1 MNGRRSIHLY
11 KLQEDTQMA
20 KASLLVGTD
29 ASPEAESRAVQR
41 ILSIYNRLKADEG
54 LNQTLLAQKMGL
66 KQQSAISQYFL
77 GKVPLNMTA
86 VVNFAQAMNVSPSD
100 IYPELMEPVRTSFYP
115 KVSIAVRYAIRGNPT
130 IDAIQSVE
138 VQGDLEPYAVQINVD
153 EYLPYIAKDS
163 FIVCSNRVKPQSGA
177 EVFVEL
183 NDGNRFVGRFF
194 YSEKGI
200 TQVLKLQDNCIY
212 DLQSEDVIVC
222 DMVIGTHRQNN
233 WELK

>member
-1 MNGRRSIHLY
+1 
-11 KLQEDTQMA
+11 MA

-115 KVSIAVRYAIRGNPT
+115 KVSIAVRYAIKGNPT

-153 EYLPYIAKDS
+153 DYLPYIAKDS

>member
-1 MNGRRSIHLY
+1 
-11 KLQEDTQMA
+11 MA

-115 KVSIAVRYAIRGNPT
+115 KVSIAVRYAIKGNPT

-153 EYLPYIAKDS
+153 DYLPYIAKDS

-200 TQVLKLQDNCIY
+200 TQILKLQDNCIY

>member
-1 MNGRRSIHLY
+1 
-11 KLQEDTQMA
+11 MA
-20 KASLLVGTD
+20 KASSLVGANLD
-29 ASPEAESRAVQR
+29 PQSESRAVQR
-41 ILSIYNRLKADEG
+41 ILNVYNRLKAEEG
-54 LNQTLLAQKMGL
+54 LNQTVLAQRMGL

-86 VVNFAQAMNVSPSD
+86 VVNFAQALKVSPSEL
-100 IYPELMEPVRTSFYP
+100 YPELMEPVRTSFYP
-115 KVSIAVRYAIRGNPT
+115 KTSIAVRYAIRGNPT

-163 FIVCSNRVKPQSGA
+163 FIVCSNRVKTQSGA

>member
-1 MNGRRSIHLY
+1 
-11 KLQEDTQMA
+11 MA

-29 ASPEAESRAVQR
+29 ASPEAESRAIQR

-153 EYLPYIAKDS
+153 DYLPYIAKDS

>member
-1 MNGRRSIHLY
+1 
-11 KLQEDTQMA
+11 MA

>member
-1 MNGRRSIHLY
+1 
-11 KLQEDTQMA
+11 MA

-86 VVNFAQAMNVSPSD
+86 VVNFAQAMNVSPCD
-100 IYPELMEPVRTSFYP
+100 IYPELMEPVRASFLP
-115 KVSIAVRYAIRGNPT
+115 KVNIVVRYAIKGNPT
-130 IDAIQSVE
+130 ISAIQSVE
-138 VQGDLEPYAVQINVD
+138 VQGDLEPYAVQIDVD
-153 EYLPYIAKDS
+153 DYLPYIAKDS
-163 FIVCSNRVKPQSGA
+163 FIVCSNRVKPQAGA

-183 NDGNRFVGRFF
+183 NDGDRFVGRFF
-194 YSEKGI
+194 HDNKGI
-200 TQVLKLQDNCIY
+200 TQVLKLQDNRIY
-212 DLQSEDVIVC
+212 DLQSEDVVVC
-222 DMVIGTHRQNN
+222 DMVIGTHRAND
-233 WELK
+233 WELRDPIK

>member
-1 MNGRRSIHLY
+1 
-11 KLQEDTQMA
+11 MA

-153 EYLPYIAKDS
+153 DYLPYIAKDS

-200 TQVLKLQDNCIY
+200 TQILKLQDNCIY

>member
-1 MNGRRSIHLY
+1 
-11 KLQEDTQMA
+11 MA

-115 KVSIAVRYAIRGNPT
+115 KVSIAVRYAIKGNPT

-153 EYLPYIAKDS
+153 DYLPYIAKDS

-233 WELK
+233 WELR

>member
-1 MNGRRSIHLY
+1 
-11 KLQEDTQMA
+11 MA

-153 EYLPYIAKDS
+153 DYLPYIAKDS

-200 TQVLKLQDNCIY
+200 TQVLKLQDNRIY
-212 DLQSEDVIVC
+212 DLKTDEIIVC

>member
-1 MNGRRSIHLY
+1 
-11 KLQEDTQMA
+11 MA
-20 KASLLVGTD
+20 KASSLVGANLD
-29 ASPEAESRAVQR
+29 PQSESRAVQR
-41 ILSIYNRLKADEG
+41 ILNVYNRLKAEEG
-54 LNQTLLAQKMGL
+54 LNQTVLAQRMGL

>member
-1 MNGRRSIHLY
+1 
-11 KLQEDTQMA
+11 MA
-20 KASLLVGTD
+20 KASSLVGANLD
-29 ASPEAESRAVQR
+29 PQSESRAVQR
-41 ILSIYNRLKADEG
+41 ILNVYNRLKAEEG
-54 LNQTLLAQKMGL
+54 LNQTVLAQRMGL

-212 DLQSEDVIVC
+212 DLQSEDIIVC

>member
-1 MNGRRSIHLY
+1 
-11 KLQEDTQMA
+11 MA

-153 EYLPYIAKDS
+153 DYLPYIAKDS
-163 FIVCSNRVKPQSGA
+163 FIVCSNRVKAQSGA

>member
-1 MNGRRSIHLY
+1 
-11 KLQEDTQMA
+11 MA
-20 KASLLVGTD
+20 KASSLVGANLD
-29 ASPEAESRAVQR
+29 PQSESRAVQR
-41 ILSIYNRLKADEG
+41 ILNVYNRLKAEEG
-54 LNQTLLAQKMGL
+54 LNQTVLAQRMGL
-66 KQQSAISQYFL
+66 KQQSAISQYLL

-86 VVNFAQAMNVSPSD
+86 VVNFAQALKVSPSEL
-100 IYPELMEPVRTSFYP
+100 YPELMEPVRTSFYP
-115 KVSIAVRYAIRGNPT
+115 KASIAVRYAIRGNPT

-153 EYLPYIAKDS
+153 DYLPYIAKDS

-200 TQVLKLQDNCIY
+200 TQILKLQDNCIY

>member
-1 MNGRRSIHLY
+1 
-11 KLQEDTQMA
+11 MA

-115 KVSIAVRYAIRGNPT
+115 KVSIAVRYAIKGNPT

-200 TQVLKLQDNCIY
+200 TSTTSTLAATSDIY
-212 DLQSEDVIVC
+212 IISKNDRKYAIS
-222 DMVIGTHRQNN
+222 
-233 WELK
+233 

>member
-1 MNGRRSIHLY
+1 
-11 KLQEDTQMA
+11 MA

-41 ILSIYNRLKADEG
+41 ILFIYNRLKTDEG

-115 KVSIAVRYAIRGNPT
+115 KVSIAVRYAIKGNPT

-153 EYLPYIAKDS
+153 DYLPYIAKDS

-200 TQVLKLQDNCIY
+200 TQVLKLQDSCIY
-212 DLQSEDVIVC
+212 DLQSEDVVVC
-222 DMVIGTHRQNN
+222 DMVIGTHRANN
-233 WELK
+233 WELKDPIK

>member
-1 MNGRRSIHLY
+1 
-11 KLQEDTQMA
+11 MA

-138 VQGDLEPYAVQINVD
+138 IQGDLEPYAVQINVD
-153 EYLPYIAKDS
+153 DYLPYIAKDS

-183 NDGNRFVGRFF
+183 NDGDRFVGRYF
-194 YSEKGI
+194 YDDKGI

>member
-1 MNGRRSIHLY
+1 
-11 KLQEDTQMA
+11 MA

-153 EYLPYIAKDS
+153 DYLPYIAKDS

-183 NDGNRFVGRFF
+183 NDGDRFVGRFF

>member
-1 MNGRRSIHLY
+1 
-11 KLQEDTQMA
+11 MA

-138 VQGDLEPYAVQINVD
+138 VQGDLEPYAVQINVED
-153 EYLPYIAKDS
+153 YLPYIAKDS

-233 WELK
+233 WELR

>member
-1 MNGRRSIHLY
+1 
-11 KLQEDTQMA
+11 MA

-115 KVSIAVRYAIRGNPT
+115 KVSIAVRYAIKGNPT

>member
-1 MNGRRSIHLY
+1 
-11 KLQEDTQMA
+11 MA

-183 NDGNRFVGRFF
+183 NDGDRFVGRYF
-194 YSEKGI
+194 YDDKGI

>member
-1 MNGRRSIHLY
+1 
-11 KLQEDTQMA
+11 MA

-41 ILSIYNRLKADEG
+41 ILSIYKRLKADEG

-153 EYLPYIAKDS
+153 DYLPYIAKDS
-163 FIVCSNRVKPQSGA
+163 FLVCSNRVKPQSGA

-222 DMVIGTHRQNN
+222 DMVIGTHRRNN

>member
-1 MNGRRSIHLY
+1 
-11 KLQEDTQMA
+11 MA

-163 FIVCSNRVKPQSGA
+163 FLVCPNRVKPQSGA

>member
-1 MNGRRSIHLY
+1 
-11 KLQEDTQMA
+11 MA

-41 ILSIYNRLKADEG
+41 ILSLYNRLKADEG

-153 EYLPYIAKDS
+153 DYLPYIAKDS

>member
-1 MNGRRSIHLY
+1 
-11 KLQEDTQMA
+11 MA

-153 EYLPYIAKDS
+153 DYLPYIAKDS

-233 WELK
+233 WELR

>member
-1 MNGRRSIHLY
+1 
-11 KLQEDTQMA
+11 MA

-153 EYLPYIAKDS
+153 DYLPYIAKDS

>member
-1 MNGRRSIHLY
+1 
-11 KLQEDTQMA
+11 MA
-20 KASLLVGTD
+20 KASSLVGANLD
-29 ASPEAESRAVQR
+29 PQSESRAVQR
-41 ILSIYNRLKADEG
+41 ILNVYNRLKAEEG
-54 LNQTLLAQKMGL
+54 LNQTVLAQRMGL

-163 FIVCSNRVKPQSGA
+163 FIVCSNRVKTQSGA

-200 TQVLKLQDNCIY
+200 TQVLKLQDNRIY
-212 DLQSEDVIVC
+212 DLKTDEIIVC

>member
-1 MNGRRSIHLY
+1 
-11 KLQEDTQMA
+11 MA

-153 EYLPYIAKDS
+153 DYLPYIAKDS

-183 NDGNRFVGRFF
+183 NDGDRFVGRYF
-194 YSEKGI
+194 YDDKGI